1 MELDELKYQLKNKLS
16 ADHAGRSLEDIAAL
30 LTHKT
35 SSIIEKLKRSL
46 WIEIISCIII
56 VIAFGYIGIAGNYH
70 SLRVY
75 FSVFAVLSIA
85 FLVLLIYLLRR
96 ISRLSNTILPVKGNL
111 QMIVNIIEEFAKRY
125 FQFTMALIPVCFIFA
140 FLVGF
145 NEPQPIPQL
154 DRFAKGLFAHTWQ
167 VIVFVV
173 MYMVFLSV
181 GIYYFTR
188 WYLKKLYGK
197 YLVRLKE
204 CIAELTEE

>member
-16 ADHAGRSLEDIAAL
+16 TDHTGRSPEDIAIL

-35 SSIIEKLKRSL
+35 SSIIEKLIKSL
-46 WIEIISCIII
+46 RIEIISCIIV
-56 VIAFGYIGIAGNYH
+56 VIAFGYIGIAGNNQ

-75 FSVFAVLSIA
+75 FSVFALLSVA

-96 ISRLSNTILPVKGNL
+96 ISGLSNTTLPVKGNL
-111 QMIVNIIEEFAKRY
+111 QMIVNIIEEFARRY

-140 FLVGF
+140 FLVGI
-145 NEPQPIPQL
+145 NGPKSIPQL
-154 DRFAKGLFAHTWQ
+154 DRFAQGLFSHTWQ
-167 VIVFVV
+167 IIVFIA
-173 MYMVFLSV
+173 MYMAFLSV